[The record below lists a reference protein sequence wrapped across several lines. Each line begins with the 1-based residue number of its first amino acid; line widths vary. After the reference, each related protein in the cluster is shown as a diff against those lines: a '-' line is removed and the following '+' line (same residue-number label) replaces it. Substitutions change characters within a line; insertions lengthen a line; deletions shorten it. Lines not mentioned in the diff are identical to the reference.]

1 MKDLQYNGDEPD
13 WAKLDFMERLKIGGS
28 QQVDENDPASMK
40 REIEKLK
47 LRRRDLAAELQK
59 VQNLLKMQVDIDK
72 EQAKIYQQEIDQIKS
87 QIAGDT
93 RRATELNF
101 LINQRNQ
108 KLFAI
113 TRQLQT
119 VKGGS
124 VGLTGEALA
133 KIDQEVAKL

>member
-1 MKDLQYNGDEPD
+1 
-13 WAKLDFMERLKIGGS
+13 
-28 QQVDENDPASMK
+28 
-40 REIEKLK
+40 
-47 LRRRDLAAELQK
+47 
-59 VQNLLKMQVDIDK
+59 MQVDIDK

-108 KLFAI
+108 KLLAI

-124 VGLTGEALA
+124 VGLTSEALA

>member
-1 MKDLQYNGDEPD
+1 
-13 WAKLDFMERLKIGGS
+13 MERLKIGGS

-108 KLFAI
+108 KLLAI

-124 VGLTGEALA
+124 VGLTSEALA

>member
-72 EQAKIYQQEIDQIKS
+72 EWAKIYQQEIDQIKS

-108 KLFAI
+108 KLIAI

-124 VGLTGEALA
+124 VGLTSEALA

>member
-101 LINQRNQ
+101 LINQRIQ
-108 KLFAI
+108 KLLAI

-124 VGLTGEALA
+124 VGLTSEALA

>member
-93 RRATELNF
+93 RRSTELNF

-108 KLFAI
+108 KLIAI

-124 VGLTGEALA
+124 VGLTSEALA

>member
-1 MKDLQYNGDEPD
+1 
-13 WAKLDFMERLKIGGS
+13 MERLKIGGS

-108 KLFAI
+108 KLLAI

>member
-108 KLFAI
+108 KLLAI

-124 VGLTGEALA
+124 VGLTSEALA

>member
-108 KLFAI
+108 KLIAI

-124 VGLTGEALA
+124 VGLTSEALA

>member
-93 RRATELNF
+93 RRGTELNF

-108 KLFAI
+108 KLIAI

-119 VKGGS
+119 VKGG
-124 VGLTGEALA
+124 
-133 KIDQEVAKL
+133 